1 MLILIKMPK
10 ISIRFL
16 KYFIILL
23 LVVPSIF
30 SCSVQK
36 RYHRKGYTI
45 TWKKNDR
52 VKVNHQRK
60 NSIIERTTLNKKTV
74 LAQRDSVQISFKK
87 SVALSNEPEYL
98 VKETEFFENIEN
110 KIIDSK
116 VKTNSHQ
123 KSNSILLSKIAKKTL
138 EKAFT
143 SSTASLKITKIN
155 SDKRDF
161 ERAGR
166 DLGLAGIFLL
176 IGIIIA
182 GIGVLFSIEVLAIV
196 AFVCFC
202 IAGLFFMLCL
212 FEGLISLLTFGML

>member
-1 MLILIKMPK
+1 V
-10 ISIRFL
+10 
-16 KYFIILL
+16 
-23 LVVPSIF
+23 VVPAIF
-30 SCSVQK
+30 SCSVHK
-36 RYHRKGYTI
+36 RYYRKGYTI
-45 TWKKNDR
+45 IWKKNDR

-60 NSIIERTTLNKKTV
+60 NSIIERTSSNKKTV
-74 LAQRDSVQISFKK
+74 LAQRESVQMSSENREVF
-87 SVALSNEPEYL
+87 SNEPEYL
-98 VKETEFFENIEN
+98 VKETEVFKNNEN

-116 VKTNSHQ
+116 IKTNSQ
-123 KSNSILLSKIAKKTL
+123 LKLKSVLLSKINKI
-138 EKAFT
+138 T
-143 SSTASLKITKIN
+143 SENEFAPKTASHGITKIN

-202 IAGLFFMLCL
+202 IAGLFFMLFL

>member
-1 MLILIKMPK
+1 MPK
-10 ISIRFL
+10 ISNRFL

-45 TWKKNDR
+45 IWKKNDR

-60 NSIIERTTLNKKTV
+60 NSIIERTSSNKITV
-74 LAQRDSVQISFKK
+74 LAERESVQMSSENREVF
-87 SVALSNEPEYL
+87 SNEPEYL
-98 VKETEFFENIEN
+98 VKETEVFENIEN

>member
-1 MLILIKMPK
+1 MPK
-10 ISIRFL
+10 ISNRFL

-36 RYHRKGYTI
+36 RYYRKGYTI
-45 TWKKNDR
+45 IWKKKDR

-60 NSIIERTTLNKKTV
+60 NSIIERTSSNKKTV
-74 LAQRDSVQISFKK
+74 LAQRESVQMSSENREVF
-87 SVALSNEPEYL
+87 SNEPEYL
-98 VKETEFFENIEN
+98 VKETEVFKNNEN

-116 VKTNSHQ
+116 IKTNSQ
-123 KSNSILLSKIAKKTL
+123 LKLKSVLLSKINKI
-138 EKAFT
+138 T
-143 SSTASLKITKIN
+143 SENEFAPKTASHGITKIN

-202 IAGLFFMLCL
+202 IAGLFFMLFL

>member
-1 MLILIKMPK
+1 MPK
-10 ISIRFL
+10 ISIRYL
-16 KYFIILL
+16 KYLIILL
-23 LVVPSIF
+23 LVVPTIF

-45 TWKKNDR
+45 SWKKNDR

-60 NSIIERTTLNKKTV
+60 NSIIERTTSNKKTV
-74 LAQRDSVQISFKK
+74 LAQRDSVQMSFEK
-87 SVALSNEPEYL
+87 SEALSNEPEYL
-98 VKETEFFENIEN
+98 EKETEVFKNNEN

-116 VKTNSHQ
+116 IKTNSHQ
-123 KSNSILLSKIAKKTL
+123 KLKSVLISKINKKTF

-143 SSTASLKITKIN
+143 SSTVSHKITKIN

-202 IAGLFFMLCL
+202 IAGLFFMLFL

>member
-1 MLILIKMPK
+1 MNK
-10 ISIRFL
+10 IRMRYQ

-23 LVVPSIF
+23 MIVPAIF

-45 TWKKNDR
+45 IWKKNDR

-60 NSIIERTTLNKKTV
+60 NSIIERTSSNKKTV
-74 LAQRDSVQISFKK
+74 LAQRESVQMSSENREVF
-87 SVALSNEPEYL
+87 SNEPEYL
-98 VKETEFFENIEN
+98 VKETEVFKNNEN

-116 VKTNSHQ
+116 IKTNSQ
-123 KSNSILLSKIAKKTL
+123 LKLKSVLLSKINKI
-138 EKAFT
+138 T
-143 SSTASLKITKIN
+143 SENEFAPKTASHGITKIN

-202 IAGLFFMLCL
+202 IAGLFFMLFL

>member
-1 MLILIKMPK
+1 MNK
-10 ISIRFL
+10 IRMRYQ

-23 LVVPSIF
+23 MIVPAIF

-45 TWKKNDR
+45 IWKKNDR

-60 NSIIERTTLNKKTV
+60 NSIIERTSSNKKTV
-74 LAQRDSVQISFKK
+74 LAQRESVQMSSENREVF
-87 SVALSNEPEYL
+87 SNEPEYL
-98 VKETEFFENIEN
+98 VKETEVFKNNEN

-116 VKTNSHQ
+116 IKTNSQ
-123 KSNSILLSKIAKKTL
+123 LKLKSVLLSKINKI
-138 EKAFT
+138 T
-143 SSTASLKITKIN
+143 SENEFAPKTASHEITKIN

-202 IAGLFFMLCL
+202 IAGLFFMLFL

>member
-1 MLILIKMPK
+1 
-10 ISIRFL
+10 
-16 KYFIILL
+16 
-23 LVVPSIF
+23 
-30 SCSVQK
+30 VQK

-45 TWKKNDR
+45 IWKKNDR

-60 NSIIERTTLNKKTV
+60 NSIIERTSSNKKIV
-74 LAQRDSVQISFKK
+74 FAQRESVQMSSENREVF
-87 SVALSNEPEYL
+87 SNEPEYL
-98 VKETEFFENIEN
+98 VKETEVFKNNEN

-116 VKTNSHQ
+116 IKTNSQ
-123 KSNSILLSKIAKKTL
+123 LKLKSVLIS
-138 EKAFT
+138 
-143 SSTASLKITKIN
+143 KITKKTSKKAFSSSTTSHKITKFN

-212 FEGLISLLTFGML
+212 FEGLISLLTLGML

>member
-1 MLILIKMPK
+1 MPK
-10 ISIRFL
+10 ISNRFL

-74 LAQRDSVQISFKK
+74 LAQRESVQMSSENREVF
-87 SVALSNEPEYL
+87 SNKPEYL
-98 VKETEFFENIEN
+98 EKETEGFKNNEN

-116 VKTNSHQ
+116 IKTNSQ
-123 KSNSILLSKIAKKTL
+123 LKLKSVLLSKINKI
-138 EKAFT
+138 T
-143 SSTASLKITKIN
+143 SENEFAPKTASHEITKIN

-202 IAGLFFMLCL
+202 IAGLFFMLFL